1 MKIFV
6 LIVCFLPCLL
16 ALRKAQMRTE
26 PPVSPRKSKSSS
38 AFTET
43 IDIDFLED
51 SQQMQSSGD
60 DGSADGAAVDED
72 DDDFGSSGVDIV
84 TTSVPL
90 LSTCQL
96 QRKQASERKLIGAFI
111 PRCSPEGHFAAVQCH
126 ASTGEC
132 WCVDKQG
139 KELLG
144 SRKRAEVPNC
154 ANLVEP
160 PIIAV
165 QTRRPPGSGVFE
177 EPSSSVHVTNGT
189 TPSPS
194 TTETH
199 SDDGFILIQST
210 QEAMEPSNRL
220 DPIPNE
226 PSIGVGPPDME
237 TNDINA
243 RVLPEPRSYKMPRSS
258 IFNQPGLLAGI
269 IGGAVIG
276 LLCAVLLV
284 MFIVYH
290 MRKKDSDPVF
300 MIDRPSRSPSKSGYT
315 KAFDKDIYT

>member
-1 MKIFV
+1 MKILV
-6 LIVCFLPCLL
+6 LILCFMPCLL
-16 ALRKAQMRTE
+16 AHGKAQIRTE
-26 PPVSPRKSKSSS
+26 SLISPRKSKSSRT
-38 AFTET
+38 FTET
-43 IDIDFLED
+43 IDIDNFED
-51 SQQMQSSGD
+51 SQQIQSSGD
-60 DGSADGAAVDED
+60 DGSADGDED
-72 DDDFGSSGVDIV
+72 DDDFGSSGGII

-96 QRKQASERKLIGAFI
+96 QRKQASEKKLLGTFI
-111 PRCSPEGHFAAVQCH
+111 PRCSAEGHFAPVQCH
-126 ASTGEC
+126 GSTGEC

-154 ANLVEP
+154 TNFGPQP

-165 QTRRPPGSGVFE
+165 QTRRPPGSGVFDE
-177 EPSSSVHVTNGT
+177 TSSVHVINGT

>member
-16 ALRKAQMRTE
+16 ALRKAQIRTE
-26 PPVSPRKSKSSS
+26 PAVSPRKSKSSS

-43 IDIDFLED
+43 IDIDNFED
-51 SQQMQSSGD
+51 SQQIHSSGD
-60 DGSADGAAVDED
+60 DGSADGADD
-72 DDDFGSSGVDIV
+72 DDDFVSSGEGVV
-84 TTSVPL
+84 TTSAPL

-96 QRKQASERKLIGAFI
+96 QRKQANEKKLLGTFI
-111 PRCSPEGHFAAVQCH
+111 PRCAREGHFEPVQCH
-126 ASTGEC
+126 GSTGEC
-132 WCVDKQG
+132 WCVDKHG

-154 ANLVEP
+154 STVGHQP

-165 QTRRPPGSGVFE
+165 QTRRPPGSGVFDE
-177 EPSSSVHVTNGT
+177 ASSVHVTNGT

-258 IFNQPGLLAGI
+258 IFSQPGLLAGI